1 MPIIPCGKS
10 NLFNSELDEFKNKY
24 VAQYAKEALDSIPR
38 LEVDGQRHVYEL
50 PEDEYENKSS
60 APKDFIE
67 KVLDVFK
74 TEWMPMMTSYKDPN
88 SKDPNE
94 IEEINRYI
102 NDIRNSP
109 AFIEIVDNCY
119 NSNKYDL
126 DSSAKKA
133 ARFVAKEL
141 KYRDTELYRDVMG
154 FPEEGSWTG
163 MAKVENKSMRKQAKT
178 HEACGCGGNCVDEVV
193 IKKKR
198 KKDMPLRKVV
208 KEGDEMEAS
217 ASVDPK
223 YISLAELKQT
233 FSKMDKLDKDKIYAF
248 WSEILGEDF
257 AKALVKEYF

>member
-1 MPIIPCGKS
+1 MSIIPCGKS

-38 LEVDGQRHVYEL
+38 LEVDGQRHVCE
-50 PEDEYENKSS
+50 PQTK
-60 APKDFIE
+60 
-67 KVLDVFK
+67 
-74 TEWMPMMTSYKDPN
+74 
-88 SKDPNE
+88 
-94 IEEINRYI
+94 
-102 NDIRNSP
+102 
-109 AFIEIVDNCY
+109 
-119 NSNKYDL
+119 
-126 DSSAKKA
+126 
-133 ARFVAKEL
+133 
-141 KYRDTELYRDVMG
+141 
-154 FPEEGSWTG
+154 
-163 MAKVENKSMRKQAKT
+163 
-178 HEACGCGGNCVDEVV
+178 HEACGCGDKCVDEVV

-217 ASVDPK
+217 ASVDTK